1 MLPSVRHAV
10 RCVWAHPMQ
19 IQRVVIARWF
29 RAPRRGAVAWPP
41 NLSVVFGLM
50 LASNFPIRLR
60 LSRRHVL
67 KVPVRRIIQLHAVL
81 VSLHKHWGEQI
92 ERCHPRRR

>member
-50 LASNFPIRLR
+50 LACEFSHPPAALAQTCPQGTGSADNTITCSTGVTTQALGR
-60 LSRRHVL
+60 
-67 KVPVRRIIQLHAVL
+67 
-81 VSLHKHWGEQI
+81 QI